1 MKLNRKKTRK
11 ILLQQLFSST
21 FKELDLEEFYESFYD
36 DIFSFSRDKK
46 YIEEML
52 EIIKNNESFFVEIIK
67 KYSPKFNFEKMNKLN
82 IIILYIAL
90 SEMFFLQEEIPAKVS
105 INEAL
110 ELAKNFSW
118 DSAKKLIN
126 WILNNVLSDYN
137 ILEKDKNTDY
147 KNEITIFY
155 KS

>member
-21 FKELDLEEFYESFYD
+21 FKELNLEEFYESFYD
-36 DIFSFSRDKK
+36 DIFSFTRDKK
-46 YIEEML
+46 YIEEMI

-67 KYSPKFNFEKMNKLN
+67 KYSPKFNFEKMYKLN

-90 SEMFFLQEEIPAKVS
+90 SEMFFLEEEIPAKVS

-126 WILNNVLSDYN
+126 WILNNVLSDYDS
-137 ILEKDKNTDY
+137 LKEKKDIEY